1 MTTTPQKSTLADE
14 CADTLTALEAANDR
28 FKTARPGELGERQ
41 PVHVVYGGA
50 HLFRRDSAARLG
62 ALALASLDA
71 YAPDPFTFARIVDLP
86 GAASLCCDEAKA
98 KAKYIA
104 DPEALHREDRSA
116 WLALAV
122 YDRVRDKLEREP
134 VEDFRLDFEDG
145 YGNRPDIEEDLTAI
159 EAAREVA
166 AGLVDG
172 TLPPFCGIRIK
183 PLEGALM
190 QRSIRTLDLFIS
202 TLVGEAGRLPD
213 NFVVTLPKISVPEQV
228 STLVRLFEAL
238 EPRLGLDDGA
248 LKLELMIELAHA
260 LFDEHGALV
269 LPQLLRAAEGRCKA
283 AHFGTYD
290 FTASFGVT
298 AAHQR
303 MDHPGC
309 DFALDLMKAAF
320 AETGV
325 WLSDGATN
333 VMPVPIHRST
343 QGHTLTS
350 EQAQEN
356 LEAVHGA
363 WRLAHRHNR
372 RSLIRGYYQG
382 WDLHPA
388 QLPVRYAACY
398 GFFLEGFD
406 AAAKRLRNFVEQAAK
421 ATLVGEVFDDAAT
434 GQGLLNYFLR
444 ALACGAVSL
453 DELAV
458 TGLSEDELRTRS
470 FLAILAGRRG

>member
-1 MTTTPQKSTLADE
+1 MNLADE
-14 CADTLTALEAANDR
+14 IADTLTALEAANDR
-28 FKTARPGELGERQ
+28 FSSVRPGERGDRQ

-71 YAPDPFTFARIVDLP
+71 HAPDPFAFARILDLP
-86 GAASLCCDEAKA
+86 GARELACDEARA
-98 KAKYIA
+98 KSMYIA
-104 DPEALHREDRSA
+104 DPEQLRAVDRSA
-116 WLALAV
+116 WLALTV

-145 YGNRPDIEEDLTAI
+145 YGNRPDDEEDATAKV
-159 EAAREVA
+159 AALEVA
-166 AGLVDG
+166 AGLAAG
-172 TLPPFCGIRIK
+172 SLPPFCGIRIK
-183 PLEGALM
+183 PLEGALLR
-190 QRSIRTLDLFIS
+190 RSIRTLEIFVS
-202 TLVGEAGRLPD
+202 TLIDEAGRLPD
-213 NFVVTLPKISVPEQV
+213 NFVVTLPKIAVPEQV

-238 EPRLGLDDGA
+238 ERRLGLDEGA

-269 LPQLLRAAEGRCKA
+269 LPQLLRAAEGRCRS

-333 VMPVPIHRST
+333 VMPVPIHRPPL
-343 QGHTLTS
+343 GETLTA
-350 EQAQEN
+350 EQARIN
-356 LEAVHGA
+356 LEAVHSA

-406 AAAKRLRNFVEQAAK
+406 AAARRLRNFIEQAAK

-453 DELAV
+453 DELAL
-458 TGLSEDELRTRS
+458 TGLTQEELRTRS

>member
-1 MTTTPQKSTLADE
+1 MTTFDSTLATE
-14 CADTLTALEAANDR
+14 IAGTLTALEAANDR
-28 FKTARPGELGERQ
+28 FAAARPGERGDRQ

-50 HLFRRDSAARLG
+50 HLFRRDTTARLG
-62 ALALASLDA
+62 VLALRNLDA
-71 YAPDPFTFARIVDLP
+71 HAPDPFAFARIIGLP
-86 GAASLCCDEAKA
+86 GAELSVADEARA
-98 KAKYIA
+98 QRMFIA
-104 DPEALHREDRSA
+104 DPEALHQSDHAA
-116 WLALAV
+116 WLALSV
-122 YDRVRDKLEREP
+122 YDRVRGKLEREP

-145 YGNRPDIEEDLTAI
+145 YGNRPDDEEDATAVG
-159 EAAREVA
+159 AAHEVA
-166 AGLVDG
+166 AGLAAG
-172 TLPPFCGIRIK
+172 TLPPFIGIRIK
-183 PLEGALM
+183 PLEGALLR
-190 QRSIRTLDLFIS
+190 RSIRTLDLFVS
-202 TLVGEAGRLPD
+202 TLVGEAGRLPE
-213 NFVVTLPKISVPEQV
+213 NFVVTLPKIAVPEQV

-238 EPRLGLDDGA
+238 ERRLELNDGA
-248 LKLELMIELAHA
+248 LKLELMIELAHG
-260 LFDEHGALV
+260 LFDEHGAFV
-269 LPQLLRAAEGRCKA
+269 LPQLLAAAEGRCTG

-303 MDHPGC
+303 MDHPAC

-333 VMPVPIHRST
+333 VMPVAIHR
-343 QGHTLTS
+343 GDALTA
-350 EQAQEN
+350 EQAKIN
-356 LEAVHGA
+356 KDAIHGA
-363 WRLAHRHNR
+363 WRLAYRHNR
-372 RSLIRGYYQG
+372 RSLVRGFYQG

-406 AAAKRLRNFVEQAAK
+406 AAAKRLRNFVDQAAK

-444 ALACGAVSL
+444 ALSCGAVSL

-458 TGLSEDELRTRS
+458 TGLTEDELRSRS
-470 FLAILAGRRG
+470 FLKILAGRR

>member
-1 MTTTPQKSTLADE
+1 MSQHQSTLADE
-14 CADTLTALEAANDR
+14 IADTLTALEAASDR
-28 FKTARPGELGERQ
+28 FAVRHSGERGARQ

-50 HLFRRDSAARLG
+50 HLFTRKSAAKLG
-62 ALALASLDA
+62 ELALRNLDA
-71 YAPDPFTFARIVDLP
+71 YAPDPYTFARALGLTGSDKLARDES
-86 GAASLCCDEAKA
+86 GAKSR
-98 KAKYIA
+98 YIT
-104 DPEALHREDRSA
+104 DPEALRREDPHT
-116 WLALAV
+116 WLAITV
-122 YDRVRDKLEREP
+122 YDRVRGKLEVEP

-145 YGNRPDIEEDLTAI
+145 YGNRPDDEEDATAI
-159 EAAREVA
+159 GSAQEVA
-166 AGLVDG
+166 AGIAERS
-172 TLPPFCGIRIK
+172 LPPFCGIRIK
-183 PLEGALM
+183 PLEGRLLR
-190 QRSIRTLDLFIS
+190 RSIRTLDLFVS
-202 TLVGEAGRLPD
+202 TVVRDAGRLPD

-238 EPRLGLDDGA
+238 ERRLSLEPGS
-248 LKLELMIELAHA
+248 LKLEMMIELAHG
-260 LFDEHGALV
+260 LFDEHGALL
-269 LPQLLRAAEGRCKA
+269 LPQLLGAAEGRCVG

-290 FTASFGVT
+290 FTASYGIT

-303 MDHPGC
+303 MDHPAC

-325 WLSDGATN
+325 FLSDGATN
-333 VMPVPIHRST
+333 VMPVPIHR
-343 QGHTLTS
+343 GDNLTVS
-350 EQAQEN
+350 QSREN
-356 LEAVHGA
+356 TAAVHAA
-363 WRLAHRHNR
+363 WRLSHDHVR
-372 RSLIRGYYQG
+372 RSLIRGFYQG

-398 GFFLEGFD
+398 AFFLEGFD

-458 TGLSEDELRTRS
+458 TGLTEEELRTRS
-470 FLAILAGRRG
+470 FLAILAGRRGA